1 MRRDSSSGK
10 PGRIPS
16 RVIIDTVT
24 LSITQKPF
32 RSVQA
37 ILWIVGAALVVY
49 LWAKHV
55 TPAPIDRDSAQSVQ
69 MAVNLAHYGVISLDE
84 KPPLTP
90 SDYRE
95 PVPVLVSAA
104 GIRLIE
110 GMLGP
115 ADAGAYFNGP
125 RLQYLKYQNLLW
137 LALLCFGVFQ
147 GIEVILGSRP
157 VAWVGAALASVV
169 FSANSWAAGM
179 IDDLYTDLPAA
190 AVLVVASAV
199 LARGV
204 AHKDLRS
211 CVLAG
216 VLFGCL
222 TLIKAAMLYVFVA
235 MVAILAVIH
244 LVYARRAGLHR
255 GLRYVALATLAF
267 GCTVTPW
274 MLRNRVEL
282 GTFQVA
288 QRAGVVLWVRAVKDM
303 MTPEEYLGSFY
314 VWAPGKLQA
323 QIGKLLGF
331 GPADLQKGG
340 RLQHLNRSENSDF
353 AASDLEAERNGRP
366 QDAVSY
372 YRRARAER
380 VRLGRELVSQGAPNP
395 EVLADQLLQKKA
407 IAVIR
412 EHPLRHLATTIPF
425 AWRGAAL
432 ALPMLLVGLALALR
446 SRRYDC
452 ALFVLPAFGLVMF
465 YALLSHFIPR
475 YSMPVRPVML
485 VLAVVAAKLVLD
497 SIRERRAAAPVR
509 AGVTR

>member
-1 MRRDSSSGK
+1 MIEK
-10 PGRIPS
+10 
-16 RVIIDTVT
+16 VT
-24 LSITQKPF
+24 PTTPQKPF
-32 RSVQA
+32 RAAQA
-37 ILWIVGAALVVY
+37 VLWTVVAALVLF

-55 TPAPIDRDSAQSVQ
+55 TPSPIDRDSAQSVQ
-69 MAVNLAHYGVISLDE
+69 MAVNLAHHGVISLDDQ
-84 KPPLTP
+84 PPLSP

-95 PVPVLVSAA
+95 PVPVWVSAA
-104 GIRLIE
+104 GILIIE
-110 GMLGP
+110 AVSGP
-115 ADAGAYFNGP
+115 ADATAYFSGA

-147 GIEVILGSRP
+147 GTDVITGSRRA
-157 VAWVGAALASVV
+157 AWIAAALASVV

-190 AVLVVASAV
+190 AVLVVASATF
-199 LARGV
+199 ARGLG
-204 AHKDLRS
+204 HRKLRS
-211 CVLAG
+211 CIVAG

-222 TLIKAAMLYVFVA
+222 TLIKAAMLYVFAA
-235 MVAILAVIH
+235 MIGLLAVV
-244 LVYARRAGLHR
+244 LVVFKARTNLRRDLRA
-255 GLRYVALATLAF
+255 VALATIAF

-303 MTPEEYLGSFY
+303 MTPEEYLGAFY

-323 QIGKLLGF
+323 PIGRLLGF
-331 GPADLQKGG
+331 GPADLRKGG
-340 RLQHLNRSENSDF
+340 RLQHLNRSESSDF
-353 AASDLEAERNGRP
+353 AAADLEAERSGRP
-366 QDAVSY
+366 QDAISY

-380 VRLGRELVSQGAPNP
+380 VRLGHELLTQGAPNP
-395 EVLADQLLQKKA
+395 EILADQLLQKKA

-432 ALPMLLVGLALALR
+432 ALPMLLAGLILSLR

-452 ALFVLPAFGLVMF
+452 ALFALPSFGLVMF

-475 YSMPVRPVML
+475 YSVPVRPVML
-485 VLAVVAAKLVLD
+485 VLAVVAATLALD
-497 SIRERRAAAPVR
+497 LLRERRTAAPVPEG
-509 AGVTR
+509 AHQ